1 MQIFDPAE
9 NARPSETV
17 QDGLC
22 IRNAPI
28 RKGYLIPLRSK
39 AEIDTSIQTIEAYIA
54 DVPPKA
60 ANSVLQCVEKV
71 AYSIRD

>member
-1 MQIFDPAE
+1 MRTLDRADDG
-9 NARPSETV
+9 RPSETV
-17 QDGLC
+17 QNGLC
-22 IRNAPI
+22 IPI

-39 AEIDTSIQTIEAYIA
+39 AEVDTSIQTIKAYIA

-71 AYSIRD
+71 TYSIRD